1 MLVKVDWHNTNYPR
15 ERINTTVKWST
26 AGVPRTRNKKETG
39 TSGRQYQR
47 EMTDGAVGLCVL
59 TIYQHPSWQDPGA
72 S

>member
-1 MLVKVDWHNTNYPR
+1 MPR
-15 ERINTTVKWST
+15 ALNR
-26 AGVPRTRNKKETG
+26 KEIG

-59 TIYQHPSWQDPGA
+59 TIYQHWSWQDPGA